1 MEYLKCKSLFLFC
14 SWPVGFLL
22 EVFVSSI
29 KEEKITRMSELM
41 IEIQSEKWKEIGRVE
56 QSA

>member
-1 MEYLKCKSLFLFC
+1 MEYFKSKSLFLFY

-22 EVFVSSI
+22 EVFASSI
-29 KEEKITRMSELM
+29 KEEKTTRMRELM

-56 QSA
+56 QNA